1 MKPIVISVITQKGG
15 VGKTTST
22 IHLGG
27 GLAQEGYKVLL
38 IDFDTQI
45 NLSIGYGVEN
55 YESNIE
61 TFLAGEKAPSLTR
74 RGKNENVYILAGS
87 KEIKERKLNRNSL
100 KKAISNLQEEFDFIL
115 IDCPPKPINEELS
128 FGEIAV
134 CASNYV
140 VSPILADNYS
150 LAGIGTLISSVNNLK
165 QSEGLPVEML
175 GFFFNMAEERTNDFK
190 EYYNTLKESKASH
203 YLLKNFIRKDVNIKN
218 AMKKGTTIF
227 DIKPYG
233 RASQD
238 MRKLTKE
245 ILNKIQK
252 DEN

>member
-15 VGKTTST
+15 VGKTTSA

-27 GLAQEGYKVLL
+27 ALAEAGHKVLL

-45 NLSIGYGVEN
+45 NLSIGYGIED
-55 YESNIE
+55 YESNVE
-61 TFLAGEKAPSLTR
+61 TFLAGDKDPALTR
-74 RGKNENVYILAGS
+74 RGKEGLVHVLAGS
-87 KEIKERKLNRNSL
+87 KNIKEKKLSRNSL
-100 KKAISNLQEEFDFIL
+100 RKAISGLKQDFEFIL

-134 CASNYV
+134 CASDFV

-150 LAGIGTLISSVNNLK
+150 LAGIGTLISSVNHLK
-165 QSEGLPVEML
+165 QSEGLSVEML

-190 EYYNTLKESKASH
+190 EYYGALKQSKASH
-203 YLLKNFIRKDVNIKN
+203 YLLQNFIRKDVNIKN

-245 ILNKIQK
+245 ILEKIK
-252 DEN
+252 THEN